1 MGIAG
6 DHLQLKTLDE
16 PPEYCEYAL
25 GPCDQSFEGTR
36 HSDVL
41 ILYPSEPQVIA
52 HTIESAAEQLKNSAG
67 DRQWATWRELGITGR
82 VIFCQIC
89 KSMRF
94 AKLVVA
100 DVTTLN
106 FNLLFEIG
114 YALGLGIPVLPIR
127 DTSYVR
133 DRRIFDEL
141 GLLDTIGYLD
151 FQNSAELSEKVL
163 SRSHAV
169 PPFGPV
175 PQINKE
181 QPLYV
186 AKSHVQ
192 NEGMIRL
199 MSALKKSGLR
209 FRTFDPRE
217 SSRLS
222 LHDAFK
228 QVHSSLGVL
237 VHLVG
242 EWRAGATVHNSRCAF
257 VAGLAMAAGKNVLML
272 QEHEPRSSSPQPI
285 DYRDVVRYY
294 TNPKKIPDILIPLV
308 KSVVGK
314 LQETRFIPTT
324 LPLTPLEKVD
334 LGDLAAENEIR
345 ALGSYFVP
353 TGQYN
358 QAKRGHARLV
368 VGRKGAGKTAIFYGI
383 RSAYWPSRAH
393 LVLDLK
399 PEGHQ
404 LLKLR
409 EAVLRELSPG
419 FQQHVLTAF
428 WNYLLSMEIA
438 QRIIHNDEAIA
449 YRDVRLK
456 EAFDNVVSSYH
467 THKGH
472 AAEQGD
478 FSERLLA
485 LVDDIVDRKATIE
498 KVQGTGEITQL
509 VYRSDIRPLND
520 SLSTYLK
527 MSRRED
533 VWLLFD
539 NIDKGWPI
547 LEALPEDILLIKS
560 LLEASRKL
568 QRQFLN
574 RDIDLHAVVFVRN
587 DIYDHLLLDPA
598 ERGKETAVILDWD
611 DPEVFKEILRRRII
625 LSTGLEGTFDDLW
638 GFFFATHVGGEDSFS
653 YVMRRT
659 LMRPREFLRF
669 IRDCINVAVNRGHE
683 LVSEQDILHA
693 ETPYSHDALVD
704 FTLELK
710 DVKPEYSNVP
720 YVFIGANTVFPAT
733 VAEKLI
739 AEVGVRSA
747 DIASVIRLLLWFGFL
762 GIHVYPDEER
772 YSYQFQHNVQRMQ
785 SGLSQFAFCIHP
797 AFRQALGCVEQ

>member
-1 MGIAG
+1 MGIST
-6 DHLQLKTLDE
+6 DFLQLK
-16 PPEYCEYAL
+16 PPGETPEFCEYAQ
-25 GPCDQSFEGTR
+25 GPCDQSFSGTR
-36 HSDVL
+36 HSDAL
-41 ILYPSEPQVIA
+41 LLYPSEPEIIA
-52 HTIESAAEQLKNSAG
+52 HTVETAAEQLKNSAG
-67 DRQWATWRELGITGR
+67 ERTWMTWRELGAAGR
-82 VIFCQIC
+82 IIFCQIC
-89 KSMRF
+89 KAMRF
-94 AKLVVA
+94 SKLVIA

-127 DTSYVR
+127 DTSYAR
-133 DRRIFDEL
+133 DERTFEQL

-151 FQNSAELSEKVL
+151 FQNSTELLNSVL
-163 SRSHAV
+163 SRADAV
-169 PPFGPV
+169 PPFGQI

-181 QPLYV
+181 QPLFV
-186 AKSHVQ
+186 VKSHLQ
-192 NEGMIRL
+192 NEGMVRL

-222 LHDAFK
+222 LHEAHK

-242 EWRAGATVHNSRCAF
+242 EGRTGARVHNSRCAL

-272 QEHEPRSSSPQPI
+272 QEQEVRSRATQPI
-285 DYRDVVRYY
+285 DYRDVVRHYS
-294 TNPKKIPDILIPLV
+294 NPKKIPDILIPLV

-314 LQETRFIPTT
+314 LQETRFVPTT

-404 LLKLR
+404 LVKLR
-409 EAVLRELSPG
+409 EAVLRELSGG

-428 WNYLLSMEIA
+428 WNYLLAMELA
-438 QRIIHNDEAIA
+438 QRIIHNDGKTA
-449 YRDVRLK
+449 YRDMRLK
-456 EAFDNVVSSYH
+456 EAYDRVVGAYDS
-467 THKGH
+467 HKGQ
-472 AAEQGD
+472 AAEHGD

-485 LVDDIVDRKATIE
+485 LVDDIVDRKGVVERI
-498 KVQGTGEITQL
+498 QGTGEITRL
-509 VYRSDIRPLND
+509 VYRDDIRPLND
-520 SLSTYLK
+520 SLAAYLAAT
-527 MSRRED
+527 RRED

-547 LEALPEDILLIKS
+547 LEAQQEDILLIKS

-568 QRQFLN
+568 QRQFIN
-574 RDIDLHAVVFVRN
+574 RGIDLHAVVFVRN

-625 LSTGLEGTFDDLW
+625 LSTGLEGKFEELW
-638 GFFFATHVGGEDSFS
+638 NFFFATHVGGEDSFS
-653 YVMRRT
+653 YVLRRT

-669 IRDCINVAVNRGHE
+669 VRDCINVAANRGHE
-683 LVSEQDILHA
+683 LVSEEDILHA
-693 ETPYSHDALVD
+693 EVSYSHDAFVD
-704 FTLELK
+704 LTLELK
-710 DVKPEYSNVP
+710 DVKPEFSNTP
-720 YVFIGANTVFPAT
+720 YAFIGVQTVFPTIEADR
-733 VAEKLI
+733 LI
-739 AEVGVRSA
+739 AQAGVKGQDVAR
-747 DIASVIRLLLWFGFL
+747 VVQLLLWFGFL
-762 GIHVYPDEER
+762 GIHIYPDEER
-772 YSYQFQHNVQRMQ
+772 YSYQYQHNVRRMQ
-785 SGLSQFAFCIHP
+785 SGLNQFAFCIHP
-797 AFRQALGCVEQ
+797 AFRRALGCVEQ